1 MGDNSMDPRRNY
13 EYIYLFFN
21 PSYKKLYK
29 HYRHTPKFVLEEY
42 QNLNSKLS
50 SFTISNEL

>member
-1 MGDNSMDPRRNY
+1 MGDNSIDQRRNY

-21 PSYKKLYK
+21 ASYKKFYE
-29 HYRHTPKFVLEEY
+29 HYRHLPKFVLEEY